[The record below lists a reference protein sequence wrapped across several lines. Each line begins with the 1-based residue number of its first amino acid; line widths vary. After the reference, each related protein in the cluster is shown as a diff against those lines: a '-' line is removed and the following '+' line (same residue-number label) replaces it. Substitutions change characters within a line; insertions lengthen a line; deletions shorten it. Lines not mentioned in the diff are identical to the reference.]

1 MDEIDIDE
9 LLGGSSEDE
18 EMSPIS
24 RKAEKFSLSRLK
36 DSQISS
42 TQASSVPLLSDR
54 LQSMITASNQP
65 TSILKRTSSS
75 KRKRLCWGD
84 EKTGGSLV
92 EEGPAISAK
101 ETSQA
106 AASKVLK
113 WAAETPQRPDK
124 VKMTLVAEVSK
135 PEATGTKVTLQTVAA
150 DAKGSKKAAVEQLQ
164 TPENSNGVEENSVKV
179 EKTSTVEVVKRK
191 RQQTKNKVGGNCVGC
206 KETSDDSREDNPYL
220 LGETPVTKRT
230 KLKPLKMRG
239 LEETGDW
246 RLWSPKKSKEVGRDD
261 AKRSS
266 GKIRSRSTD
275 RLVPGNNTKDL
286 RSKPTSLLKVG
297 DWEKPKNRRCRS
309 ASLAGRLE
317 RPMKSNENPLT
328 EVPQLK
334 VEGSRKK
341 RPIKTG
347 FGCKENSDDST
358 EEITPAWHKK
368 KFVIETAAKKA
379 RKSSLPRCDLG
390 DSCVACNSPECGTCK
405 HCLDR

>member
-113 WAAETPQRPDK
+113 GAAETRQRPDK
-124 VKMTLVAEVSK
+124 VKMALVTEVSK
-135 PEATGTKVTLQTVAA
+135 PEANGTKVTLQIVAA
-150 DAKGSKKAAVEQLQ
+150 DAKGPQKAAVEQLQ
-164 TPENSNGVEENSVKV
+164 SPENNYGVVENSVGG
-179 EKTSTVEVVKRK
+179 EKTSMVEVVRKRK
-191 RQQTKNKVGGNCVGC
+191 KQQTKNKVGDDCVGC
-206 KETSDDSREDNPYL
+206 KETS
-220 LGETPVTKRT
+220 
-230 KLKPLKMRG
+230 
-239 LEETGDW
+239 GDQ
-246 RLWSPKKSKEVGRDD
+246 RPQ
-261 AKRSS
+261 
-266 GKIRSRSTD
+266 
-275 RLVPGNNTKDL
+275 
-286 RSKPTSLLKVG
+286 PT
-297 DWEKPKNRRCRS
+297 
-309 ASLAGRLE
+309 
-317 RPMKSNENPLT
+317 
-328 EVPQLK
+328 Q
-334 VEGSRKK
+334 
-341 RPIKTG
+341 I
-347 FGCKENSDDST
+347 
-358 EEITPAWHKK
+358 I
-368 KFVIETAAKKA
+368 
-379 RKSSLPRCDLG
+379 
-390 DSCVACNSPECGTCK
+390 
-405 HCLDR
+405 